1 MKLPTII
8 NCGYFSKPATHIKTP
23 PRVVE
28 YFEIEVCTDDG
39 GVTFIDDRE
48 IKLQKNRVF
57 VAKPDCVRHTIL
69 PLKTIF
75 LRFSCEGELEEII
88 RKIPDTFFASHID
101 AIIDILTEIILLT
114 EEKVQ
119 NKILIGSK
127 FLSLIDYLVRDSQF
141 DSKEYHTMH
150 KAKKY
155 IDQNFEKKL
164 LSGDVADYVGLSESH
179 FRLLFRETYGISP
192 HNYLLNVRVQKA
204 KQMLWE
210 NDFSISEIAEKCGF
224 GCQQY
229 FNEIFK
235 KLTGYSPKKYRDDF
249 ERRYHND

>member
-1 MKLPTII
+1 MKLPEIV
-8 NCGYFSKPATHIKTP
+8 NCGYFYKPASHNQTL

-28 YFEIEVCTDDG
+28 YFEIEVCTDNG
-39 GVTFIDDRE
+39 GITFIDGKE

-57 VAKPDCVRHTIL
+57 VAKPGCVRYSIL

-75 LRFSCEGELEEII
+75 LRFECEGELEQII
-88 RKIPDTFFASHID
+88 RSIPNTFFASHID
-101 AIIDILTEIILLT
+101 AIIEILTEIILLT
-114 EEKVQ
+114 EEKVK
-119 NKILIGSK
+119 NEVLIGSN
-127 FLSLIDYLVRDSQF
+127 FLKLIDYLVRDSQF

-150 KAKKY
+150 KAKKF
-155 IDQNFEKKL
+155 IEENFYKKF
-164 LSGDVADYVGLSESH
+164 LSTDVADYVGLSESH
-179 FRLLFRETYGISP
+179 FRLLFKETYGISP

-210 NDFSISEIAEKCGF
+210 NNFSMSEIAEKCGF

-235 KLTGYSPKKYRDDF
+235 KQTGFSPKKYRDDL